1 MKFPALATLALIAGP
16 AAAEVYFKEQF
27 NDDVSLEGSDV
38 SDCALRPNPANLG
51 GREGQG
57 PAHYEMTW

>member
-38 SDCALRPNPANLG
+38 SDCALRPKAGVRAKVL
-51 GREGQG
+51 
-57 PAHYEMTW
+57 HTTK